1 MQRQHFPNANVCVYE
16 YAYKPTLAHTH
27 FPFGFSVYPHFFF
40 FPVHLF
46 QKYRV
51 VGFFLLFTL
60 THHDRHRAISLY
72 SICYLNFPLTTGM
85 RVCEYTSSSFSCC
98 CFCLYFLSL
107 DRIYNI
113 NPFYSFFLSL
123 STLPLSFYLSS
134 LSFDWCTLQTLQYT
148 IRIYTSTHRIK
159 SSCVCNSGKIDD
171 EQRMNTLFP
180 LFAVEFSIFSF
191 DGFGFSLFFRFN
203 FIHSFLPSFFP
214 ISIYVLH
221 CVSVGMSAPICVY
234 ESVFF
239 LLLFRYIYCI
249 LFRLLLQEIYG

>member
-1 MQRQHFPNANVCVYE
+1 MHENNATVNSYVCEKKRYKSDAEDRTQYGEMLGAKFNRTFYIDFETENINKHYSANTHHITHLLSPLRVCFPNSMFEIYSIWCATSTLSQCQCVRLYVCVYG

-134 LSFDWCTLQTLQYT
+134 LSFD
-148 IRIYTSTHRIK
+148 
-159 SSCVCNSGKIDD
+159 
-171 EQRMNTLFP
+171 
-180 LFAVEFSIFSF
+180 
-191 DGFGFSLFFRFN
+191 
-203 FIHSFLPSFFP
+203 
-214 ISIYVLH
+214 
-221 CVSVGMSAPICVY
+221 
-234 ESVFF
+234 
-239 LLLFRYIYCI
+239 
-249 LFRLLLQEIYG
+249 